1 MNKRFPPMIILA
13 LIIFICIANGIAD
26 YWHLYFYIWWLD
38 IPMHILGGF
47 WVALTSL
54 AIYYAFRGRNENDHS
69 TVFVYALAI
78 ASALL
83 VGLVWEVFEFSVDSI
98 VSEFVTKPAD
108 IIKDLIDDLIGG
120 VLAAVLFASK
130 GYNKKI

>member
-1 MNKRFPPMIILA
+1 MNKRFPPSVILT
-13 LIIFICIANGIAD
+13 LIIFICIVNAIAD

-38 IPMHILGGF
+38 IPMHILGGL

-54 AIYYAFRGRNENDHS
+54 AMYYAFPERNEKDCS
-69 TVFVYALAI
+69 SMFVYALAV

-83 VGLVWEVFEFSVDSI
+83 IGLVWEVFEFSVDSI
-98 VSEFVTKPAD
+98 LSSFVTRPAD
-108 IIKDLIDDLIGG
+108 ILKDLGDDLIGALIG
-120 VLAAVLFASK
+120 ALLFLIR

>member
-1 MNKRFPPMIILA
+1 MNKRFPSSVILT
-13 LIIFICIANGIAD
+13 LIIFIFIVNAVAD

-54 AIYYAFRGRNENDHS
+54 AIYYALPERREKDCS
-69 TVFVYALAI
+69 SMFVYALSI

-83 VGLVWEVFEFSVDSI
+83 IGLIWEVFEFSVDIILS
-98 VSEFVTKPAD
+98 SFVTKSAD
-108 IIKDLIDDLIGG
+108 ILKDLGDDLVGG
-120 VLAAVLFASK
+120 LLGAVLFITK